1 MTGHTLLDTPDLSF
15 TQGDEKWHKLRKR
28 ALNDL
33 YFMSTFVLGYGDLFP
48 LEQETHLLPLRFIER
63 RTGIPDIDDAPK
75 QLIMWPRKTGKSS
88 TGTIASAI
96 QEACRDPN
104 TAILI
109 ANEKQETAQD
119 FIGTIKYNFETNDLL
134 RSLFPEV
141 IPADFNKVIW
151 SATRACVK
159 RDTGRPEPTFDC
171 IGVGGTVTGKH
182 YDRIIC
188 DDLISRE
195 AMENARSGN
204 WTIMNKVNR
213 WVNQL
218 EPLLSQQ
225 MQPFPWIRFIGTRW
239 FNGDTYEYIED
250 TFTRKEAHRCY
261 RIKAK
266 LSNGLEVS
274 REVYRAGNLAVMKI
288 AGIEDGK
295 LVFPKIWSREALEEM
310 RENDPEFWSC
320 NIQNDPSDASVRTF
334 QDSWL
339 QYWVTPDDR
348 IAVFDKDDGTR
359 RFVDFTDMPKIISV
373 DPAFS
378 ANSEGAR
385 SAIVVLATD
394 METGKH
400 LILEAI
406 AQQAEP
412 KDTVTDVI
420 NTAMKWGA
428 SRVYVELAGQQLAF
442 LQYMEAEI
450 RRRQAAIVVEPLKP
464 GGRNKDVR
472 IGTLAPYF
480 KNSQILVNRSQI
492 ELLEEYRRYRPGA
505 RFKDLLDAL
514 AYAIEKAPVVARG
527 GGGAFGGD
535 ARKRSDLQ
543 LSTYRA
549 RRGLQFKQ

>member
-1 MTGHTLLDTPDLSF
+1 M
-15 TQGDEKWHKLRKR
+15 
-28 ALNDL
+28 
-33 YFMSTFVLGYGDLFP
+33 
-48 LEQETHLLPLRFIER
+48 
-63 RTGIPDIDDAPK
+63 
-75 QLIMWPRKTGKSS
+75 
-88 TGTIASAI
+88 

-104 TAILI
+104 TSTLI

-119 FIGTIKYNFETNDLL
+119 FIATIKYHFETNDLF
-134 RSLFPEV
+134 RSLFPEI
-141 IPADFNKVIW
+141 IPPDFNKVTW
-151 SATRACVK
+151 SATRACAK

-218 EPLLSQQ
+218 GPLLSQQ
-225 MQPFPWIRFIGTRW
+225 AKPFPWIRFIGTRW
-239 FNGDTYEYIED
+239 WNGDTYEHIED
-250 TFTRKEAHRCY
+250 VFSHNEAKRVY

-266 LSNGLEVS
+266 LPNGIEVS
-274 REVYRAGNLAVMKI
+274 REVYRAGELAVMRI
-288 AGIEDGK
+288 SAIEEGK
-295 LVFPKIWSREALEEM
+295 LVFPKIWDRERLENQ
-310 RENDPEFWSC
+310 RQLDPEFFAC
-320 NIQNDPSDASVRTF
+320 NLLNDPSDASVRSF

-339 QYWVTPDDR
+339 RYWVTPDSR
-348 IAVFDKDDGTR
+348 IAVFDKDDGTK

-373 DPAFS
+373 DPAFATTAES
-378 ANSEGAR
+378 AR
-385 SAIVVLATD
+385 SAIIVLATD

-406 AQQAEP
+406 AQHSEP

-420 NTAMKWGA
+420 NVALKYGA

-450 RRRQAAIVVEPLKP
+450 RRRQAAITVETVKP

-492 ELLEEYRRYRPGA
+492 ELLEEYSRYRPGA

-535 ARKRSDLQ
+535 ARKRSELQ

-549 RRGLQFKQ
+549 RRGLQFKH